1 METQGYLSSG
11 NSVHLVVLE
20 NHRVHSFPLDARSN
34 WQIGRIT
41 PVSSPDIPLESVI
54 VGREHGELVYVDNE
68 WYYIDKGSING
79 TYLNGEKI
87 GNGGKEQS
95 KLYLLQDGDVLRID
109 SNDLS
114 HPDSRGIWMLFTTNL
129 VGDVWENFPLNET
142 KEVLIGRN
150 EETCDIVLP
159 FLYISREHA
168 RIGYGNGHYF
178 LMDCNSNAGTWLNGK
193 KIEHGEVLKEKDRI
207 SLCDC
212 NLIFTG
218 DELIYNIDEKRKR
231 LDGNTGDVVL
241 KADIKTKKVPNN
253 NGIGEKELI
262 KDVHVEI
269 REGSLVALL
278 GSSGAGKTTVMN
290 CLNGMDTNGVE
301 GSVHFKGVDLLTN
314 FEQVKYLIGSV
325 PQEEVFHPMLK
336 VESEL
341 KDAAILRLPKDLKRK
356 EIQQRV
362 DETIRLLNLEQV
374 RKNKICKCS
383 GGEKKRVNIAIEL
396 VADRKLLC
404 LDEPDA
410 GLDPGMKKELFQI
423 LHNLAHDPENRRSI
437 LVIIHDVSDIDMFDQ
452 VIMMTKVDNVGR
464 LAISGTP
471 EEVRNHFGS
480 DIKEAYQMLAENPEK
495 YIKMYES
502 GEE

>member
-1 METQGYLSSG
+1 METQGYLASG
-11 NSVHLVVLE
+11 NAVNLVVLE
-20 NHRVHSFPLDARSN
+20 NHQVHTFPLDARSN
-34 WQIGRIT
+34 WQIGRTT
-41 PVSSPDIPLESVI
+41 PVSSPDIPLESEI
-54 VGREHGELVYVDNE
+54 AGRQHGELVCVDQE
-68 WYYIDKGSING
+68 WYYIDNGSING

-87 GNGGKEQS
+87 ENQPKQRS
-95 KLYLLQDGDVLRID
+95 KSYLLKDGDVLRID

-114 HPDSRGIWMLFTTNL
+114 RPDQRGIWMLFTVNL
-129 VGDVWENFPLNET
+129 VGNIWENFPLNG
-142 KEVLIGRN
+142 KEEILIGRN

-159 FLYISREHA
+159 FPYISREHA

-178 LMDCNSNAGTWLNGK
+178 LMDCNSNAGTWLNGER
-193 KIEHGEVLKEKDRI
+193 IDHGQVLKEKDRI

-218 DELIYNIDEKRKR
+218 DELIYNINEKKKNII
-231 LDGNTGDVVL
+231 GNQGDVVL
-241 KADIKTKKVPNN
+241 RADIKTKKVPNN

-262 KDVHVEI
+262 RDVHVEI

-301 GSVHFKGVDLLTN
+301 GSVIFKGVNLLTN
-314 FEQVKYLIGSV
+314 FEQMKYLIGSV

-356 EIQQRV
+356 EIRQRV
-362 DETIRLLNLEQV
+362 DETIRLLNLEHV

-396 VADRKLLC
+396 VADRQLLC

-423 LHNLAHDPENRRSI
+423 LHNLAHDPENPRSI

-471 EEVRNHFGS
+471 EEVRNHFGR
-480 DIKEAYQMLAENPEK
+480 DIKEAYQLLAEDPKK
-495 YIKMYES
+495 YIKDYES